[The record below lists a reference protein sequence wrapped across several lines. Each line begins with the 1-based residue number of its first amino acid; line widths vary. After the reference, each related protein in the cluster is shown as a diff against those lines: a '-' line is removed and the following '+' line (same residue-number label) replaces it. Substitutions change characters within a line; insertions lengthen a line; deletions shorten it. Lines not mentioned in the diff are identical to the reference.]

1 MSFLKRV
8 NPANSL
14 FFKMFLWFWLAIFLV
29 FVSSIWLVK
38 QLDSE
43 VKYHPLNPE
52 QQKELAIVT
61 RRLQK
66 QADRLNEVDS
76 LESMLHQA
84 SKRSRVGLVLF
95 NRADKTV
102 IYDSPKHKQSSI
114 DAIELFEPRHRS
126 LAIWVDGLAYR
137 GASTIE
143 VAGKEYQLFL
153 VTPRPGGNLRVI
165 RHQYPGLFVC
175 LLILL
180 SGGLCYLFVNS
191 ILKPIIQLQNAS
203 KKMARGD
210 LTARV
215 ESVGERLDEIG
226 QLGRDFN
233 YMSEQVERLLIGQK
247 RLLADISH
255 ELRSPLTRLQLSIG
269 IAQQQSESEL
279 SADME
284 LALERIEKEAA
295 QIESM
300 ISQVLSLSKLDNQQ
314 PIQNLQTINMQGLM
328 SPIITDAQFEAEQ
341 KGKTVNYQCD
351 CSLTFEGEPQLLSS
365 AVENVL
371 RNAIHYANRLV
382 EVKVSVN
389 DNVVEWTIL
398 DDGNG
403 IPDAQL
409 TKIFDAFYREST
421 ARDRDSGGVG
431 LGLAIACQAIAKHK
445 GSIKAANRP
454 EGGLAVTMSIPIA

>member
-1 MSFLKRV
+1 MNFLKRV

-43 VKYHPLNPE
+43 IKYRPLNLE
-52 QQKELAIVT
+52 QQKELAVVT
-61 RRLQK
+61 RRVQK
-66 QADRLNEVDS
+66 QADKLNEADS

-102 IYDSPKHKQSSI
+102 IYDSPKHKQASI
-114 DAIELFEPRHRS
+114 DVVELFEPRHRS
-126 LAIWVDGLAYR
+126 LAIWVDGLAYW
-137 GASTIE
+137 GASNID

-165 RHQYPGLFVC
+165 RHQYPGLFIS

-191 ILKPIIQLQNAS
+191 ILKPIIQIQNAS

-210 LTARV
+210 LSARV
-215 ESVGERLDEIG
+215 DSVGERLDEIG

-269 IAQQQSESEL
+269 IAQQQSESEV
-279 SADME
+279 SADMV
-284 LALERIEKEAA
+284 LALERIEKEAG

-300 ISQVLSLSKLDNQQ
+300 IGQVLILSKLDNQQ
-314 PIQNLQTINMQGLM
+314 PIQNLQAVNIKGLM
-328 SPIITDAQFEAEQ
+328 APIITDAQFEAEQ
-341 KGKTVNYQCD
+341 KSKKVSYQCD
-351 CSLTFEGEPQLLSS
+351 CSLTFNAEPQLLSS

-371 RNAIHYANRLV
+371 RNAIHYANNLV
-382 EVKVSVN
+382 EVKVSA
-389 DNVVEWTIL
+389 DEKMLKWIIL

-403 IPDAQL
+403 IPEAQL

-454 EGGLAVTMSIPIA
+454 EGGLSVTMSIPTV

>member
-8 NPANSL
+8 NPAASL

-43 VKYHPLNPE
+43 VKYRPLNSE

-61 RRLQK
+61 RRVQK
-66 QADRLNEVDS
+66 QADKLSELES
-76 LESMLHQA
+76 LESMLYQA
-84 SKRSRVGLVLF
+84 GKRSRVGLVLY
-95 NRADKTV
+95 NSKDKTV
-102 IYDSPKHKQSSI
+102 IFDNPKRMQASI
-114 DAIELFEPRHRS
+114 NVSELFESRYRS
-126 LAIWVDGLAYR
+126 LAIWVDGLAYW
-137 GASTIE
+137 GASNIE

-153 VTPRPGGNLRVI
+153 VTPRPGGTLRVI
-165 RHQYPGLFVC
+165 RHQYPGLFIS

-203 KKMARGD
+203 KRMARGD
-210 LTARV
+210 LSARV
-215 ESVGERLDEIG
+215 EAVGERLDEIG

-233 YMSEQVERLLIGQK
+233 YMSEQVECLLIGQK

-269 IAQQQSESEL
+269 IAQQQSESEV
-279 SADME
+279 SADMI
-284 LALERIEKEAA
+284 LALERIEKEAG

-300 ISQVLSLSKLDNQQ
+300 ISQVLMLSKLDNQL
-314 PIQNLQTINMQGLM
+314 PIQNLQAVSIVGLM
-328 SPIITDAQFEAEQ
+328 TPIITDAEFEAKQ
-341 KGKTVNYQCD
+341 KGKTISYLCD
-351 CSLTFEGEPQLLSS
+351 CSLTIDAEPQLLSS

-371 RNAIHYANRLV
+371 RNAIHYANGIV
-382 EVKVSVN
+382 KVKVSLSN
-389 DNVVEWTIL
+389 NMLEWTIL

-403 IPDAQL
+403 IPETQL

-421 ARDRDSGGVG
+421 ARDRDSGGIG
-431 LGLAIACQAIAKHK
+431 LGLAIACQAIAKHN
-445 GSIKAANRP
+445 GTIKAVNRSQ
-454 EGGLAVTMSIPIA
+454 GGLAVIMTIPIV